1 MVVYNLYLV
10 LNDEPVQIYDKNT
23 RRVEYEGSSNAIP
36 IRLMDRLVHYLTI
49 AHTQGTKKYY
59 QLIVLD

>member
-23 RRVEYEGSSNAIP
+23 KCVEFEGSSNNIP
-36 IRLMDRLVHYLTI
+36 DRFMDRLVHYLTI
-49 AHTQGTKKYY
+49 VYIKDAKKCY

>member
-23 RRVEYEGSSNAIP
+23 KRVEYEGTSNAIP
-36 IRLMDRLVHYLTI
+36 IKFMNRIVHYLSI
-49 AHTQGTKKYY
+49 MQTQGTKKYY

>member
-23 RRVEYEGSSNAIP
+23 KRVEYEGSSNAIP
-36 IRLMDRLVHYLTI
+36 IRYMNRIVHYLTI
-49 AHTQGTKKYY
+49 AHMQGTKSY
-59 QLIVLD
+59 QVIVID

>member
-10 LNDEPVQIYDKNT
+10 LNDERVQIYDKNT

-36 IRLMDRLVHYLTI
+36 IRLMNRLVHYLTI
-49 AHTQGTKKYY
+49 VHIKGTKECY

>member
-10 LNDEPVQIYDKNT
+10 LNDEIVQIYDKNT

-36 IRLMDRLVHYLTI
+36 SRFMDRLVHYLTI
-49 AHTQGTKKYY
+49 VHKQGTKECY
-59 QLIVLD
+59 QLIVLG

>member
-10 LNDEPVQIYDKNT
+10 LNDELVQIYDKNT
-23 RRVEYEGSSNAIP
+23 ERVEYEGSSNDIP
-36 IRLMDRLVHYLTI
+36 DIFMDRLVHYLTI
-49 AHTQGTKKYY
+49 DHIKDTKKYY

>member
-10 LNDEPVQIYDKNT
+10 LNDEPVQIYDINT

-36 IRLMDRLVHYLTI
+36 IKFMKRIVHYLTI
-49 AHTQGTKKYY
+49 EHTQGNKSY
-59 QLIVLD
+59 QVIVID

>member
-23 RRVEYEGSSNAIP
+23 RRVEYEGPSNAIP
-36 IRLMDRLVHYLTI
+36 IKFMNRIVHYLTI
-49 AHTQGTKKYY
+49 EHIQGTRQYY

>member
-10 LNDEPVQIYDKNT
+10 LNDEQVQIYDKNT
-23 RRVEYEGSSNAIP
+23 KRVEFEGSSNNIP
-36 IRLMDRLVHYLTI
+36 DRFMSRLVHYLTI
-49 AHTQGTKKYY
+49 VDIKDTKKCY